1 MELVCP
7 AGNID
12 KLTYAYAYGADTA
25 YIGLKRFSLRI
36 KADNFYEDEYKRVI
50 ELKKKYPEK
59 RLFCALNIAFHNHDL
74 KMFLQNL
81 DYFKQYPID
90 AFIVQDLGLVP
101 ILQKEFPN
109 THLHLSTQASCM
121 NKEAVKMYH
130 SLGFKRVVLGREV
143 SLNEIREIKDACPD
157 MELEC
162 FAHGAMC
169 IAYSGR
175 CLMSAYLTGRS
186 AQSGFCSHS
195 CRWEYDLGVVRSEER
210 GNRNS
215 EGESLPP
222 GLQSSISATP
232 PSPGEEPPSPP
243 SHISSLKEL
252 NEKGGIITAE
262 AAKEIAQSGI
272 LRLQERQRPGEFFP
286 VFEGDDFTAIL
297 SSKDLCMIDHLA
309 DMKAAGVD
317 AIKVEGRMK
326 STYYVA
332 MVSRAYRKALD
343 ALEGKISAEEAA
355 PFIASLEDVAHRE
368 STTGFYY
375 NRGNADKTTIGASDS
390 PYLLAASL
398 GEALSSEETN
408 KIFEAGEKLLKDRE
422 AELEAMHPEARK
434 AALRDLEMHPEKKI
448 KIAEKH
454 EGWKVYPYDA
464 LNRVDSGTELE
475 FVSPSVLAQKVSGSE
490 YEFINPKTGEK
501 LDWVNADHDCAI
513 YTAVKIEENT
523 LVRVKD
529 PDFVEGEIR
538 DRGR

>member
-12 KLTYAYAYGADTA
+12 KLGYAYAYGADTA

-50 ELKKKYPEK
+50 ELKKKYPQK

-90 AFIVQDLGLVP
+90 AFIVQDLGIVP
-101 ILQKEFPN
+101 ILQKEFPG

-143 SLNEIREIKDACPD
+143 SLDEIREIKDACPE

-195 CRWEYDLGVVRSEER
+195 CRWEYDLGIENGKLKIE
-210 GNRNS
+210 NS
-215 EGESLPP
+215 DKL
-222 GLQSSISATP
+222 TP
-232 PSPGEEPPSPP
+232 
-243 SHISSLKEL
+243 
-252 NEKGGIITAE
+252 AD
-262 AAKEIAQSGI
+262 AKAIAQSGI
-272 LRLQERQRPGEFFP
+272 LRLQERQRPGELFP

-309 DMKAAGVD
+309 DMKKAGVD

-332 MVSRAYRKALD
+332 MVARAYRKALD

-355 PFIASLEDVAHRE
+355 PFIASLDDVAHRE
-368 STTGFYY
+368 ATTGFYC
-375 NRGNADKTTIGASDS
+375 NRGDADKTTIGASDS
-390 PYLLAASL
+390 PYLLAAGL
-398 GEALSSEETN
+398 GTPYSAEETE
-408 KIFEAGEKLLKDRE
+408 KIFAAGEKLVADRQ
-422 AELEAMHPEARK
+422 AELDAMHPQARE
-434 AALRDLEMHPEKKI
+434 AALRDLEQHPEKKI
-448 KIAEKH
+448 KICEKR

-464 LNRVDSGTELE
+464 LNRVDAGTELE
-475 FVSPSVLAQKVSGSE
+475 FVSPSVLAKKVLGTE

-513 YTAVKIEENT
+513 YTGIDIEENT

-529 PDFVEGEIR
+529 PEYVEGEIR
-538 DRGR
+538 NRGR